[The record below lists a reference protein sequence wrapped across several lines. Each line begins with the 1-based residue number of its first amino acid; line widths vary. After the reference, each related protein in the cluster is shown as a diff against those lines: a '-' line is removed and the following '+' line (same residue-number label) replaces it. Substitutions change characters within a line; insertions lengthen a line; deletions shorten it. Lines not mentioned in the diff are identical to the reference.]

1 MKSIPDTNPAAKIVL
16 FEVYGLGFKSNSAFE
31 GYLEHYFELYTSLLG
46 FFFDILFYSSWVIVI
61 ESELRFFLTNL
72 FGT

>member
-46 FFFDILFYSSWVIVI
+46 FFFDILFYSS
-61 ESELRFFLTNL
+61 
-72 FGT
+72 